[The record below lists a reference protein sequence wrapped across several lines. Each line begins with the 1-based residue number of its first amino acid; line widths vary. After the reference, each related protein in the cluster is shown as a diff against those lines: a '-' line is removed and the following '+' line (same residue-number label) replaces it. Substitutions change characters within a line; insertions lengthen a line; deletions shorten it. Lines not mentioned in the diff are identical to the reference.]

1 LNISVAVQRRLS
13 RFGYQEK
20 REVIMSCYFRHMADV
35 LAEAGID
42 LDEVKADKA
51 RKKELDAKIHE
62 LVGVE
67 YKDCPSTWKKVKEML
82 ADDKEHARLVKALKS

>member
-1 LNISVAVQRRLS
+1 
-13 RFGYQEK
+13 
-20 REVIMSCYFRHMADV
+20 MSCYFRHLADI

-51 RKKELDAKIHE
+51 KKKELDERIHA

-67 YKDCPSTWKKVKEML
+67 YKDCPPTWKKVKEML
-82 ADDKEHARLVKALKS
+82 ADDTEREKVIEALKSWGLGLRPPTGD